1 MNDPFGY
8 FKASCELK
16 SELEALIII
25 GSELRICSRDYKL
38 EFLYPYTSAEALW
51 PQPSSSFVRGCL
63 ATLVFLSQYREGPY
77 KWSQVRDFPP
87 LTCAQGIFTG
97 NSHAYKLG

>member
-25 GSELRICSRDYKL
+25 GSGLRICSQGYEL
-38 EFLYPYTSAEALW
+38 EFLYPYTSTEAL
-51 PQPSSSFVRGCL
+51 
-63 ATLVFLSQYREGPY
+63 
-77 KWSQVRDFPP
+77 
-87 LTCAQGIFTG
+87 
-97 NSHAYKLG
+97 